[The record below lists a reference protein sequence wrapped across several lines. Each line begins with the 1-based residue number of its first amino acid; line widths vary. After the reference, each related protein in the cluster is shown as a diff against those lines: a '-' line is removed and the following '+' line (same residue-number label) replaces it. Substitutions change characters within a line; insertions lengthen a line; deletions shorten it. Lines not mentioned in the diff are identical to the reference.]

1 MKCFPRWYH
10 SYTLKKPVK
19 NTHGGVLLL
28 VLKYTP
34 SWAFSQF
41 LSCTIGTKL
50 VRASHLKEWD
60 DKIYKDYKEHGFR
73 YKTNLAFQ
81 VDQISVKKLQF
92 IICTVRWKKDED
104 LKYSLMHTCRMDL
117 VPGVIIAVFVTVLIF
132 WQVVHSTKI
141 WFNLL
146 MHNFRKWS
154 DTL

>member
-1 MKCFPRWYH
+1 MKCFPWFG
-10 SYTLKKPVK
+10 TIWKLKKKREEHSWRSVTFSTK
-19 NTHGGVLLL
+19 IHSFMGV
-28 VLKYTP
+28 
-34 SWAFSQF
+34 F
-41 LSCTIGTKL
+41 TIFKL
-50 VRASHLKEWD
+50 YNWYQIGQSITFKRVGWQ
-60 DKIYKDYKEHGFR
+60 IYKDYKEHGFR

-104 LKYSLMHTCRMDL
+104 LKYSLMYTCRMDL
-117 VPGVIIAVFVTVLIF
+117 VPCVIIAVFVAVLIF
-132 WQVVHSTKI
+132 WQVVDSTKI

>member
-1 MKCFPRWYH
+1 MLSAIWYH
-10 SYTLKKPVK
+10 LHTLKKPVK

-81 VDQISVKKLQF
+81 ADQISVKKFTIYYLYSKM
-92 IICTVRWKKDED
+92 KK
-104 LKYSLMHTCRMDL
+104 R
-117 VPGVIIAVFVTVLIF
+117 
-132 WQVVHSTKI
+132 
-141 WFNLL
+141 
-146 MHNFRKWS
+146 
-154 DTL
+154 